1 MELKALPTDI
11 VLSESKTVL
20 GHLKMDRSLYP
31 GTYIDIDG
39 HTYQILVRRHQYQL
53 KLGRYHLHK
62 AIVHVKKTVVPE
74 ERSLLNG
81 TWVIGDTTCTYNA
94 RSELMRCAV
103 NPIGPCQ
110 GCIHYSSIPSHSATK
125 AQPSQGR

>member
-94 RSELMRCAV
+94 RSELIRCAV

-110 GCIHYSSIPSHSATK
+110 GCIHYSSISSHTAIK
-125 AQPSQGR
+125 A